1 MTKLGLLEAFQY
13 AVETVNVAKFEEAL
27 IIFSVEYSVQIPQ
40 EAAELIKA
48 QDDNLSKEKL
58 KEIMLKIQMPIYN
71 YIKTNGNVNELK

>member
-13 AVETVNVAKFEEAL
+13 AVETVNVTKFEEAL
-27 IIFSVEYSVQIPQ
+27 IIFSVEYGVQIPQ

>member
-27 IIFSVEYSVQIPQ
+27 IIFSVEYGVQIPQ
-40 EAAELIKA
+40 EATELIKA

>member
-27 IIFSVEYSVQIPQ
+27 IIFSVEYGVQIPQ
-40 EAAELIKA
+40 EAVELIKA
-48 QDDNLSKEKL
+48 QDENLSKEKL

-71 YIKTNGNVNELK
+71 YIKTNGNVDELK

>member
-13 AVETVNVAKFEEAL
+13 AVETVNVTKFEEAL
-27 IIFSVEYSVQIPQ
+27 IIFSVEYGVQIPR
-40 EAAELIKA
+40 EEAELIKA

>member
-13 AVETVNVAKFEEAL
+13 AVETVNVTKFEEAL
-27 IIFSVEYSVQIPQ
+27 IIFSVEYGIQIPR
-40 EAAELIKA
+40 EATELIKA

-58 KEIMLKIQMPIYN
+58 KEIMLKIQMPIFN

>member
-27 IIFSVEYSVQIPQ
+27 IIFSVEYGVQIPQ

-48 QDDNLSKEKL
+48 QDENSSKEKL

>member
-27 IIFSVEYSVQIPQ
+27 IIFSVEYGVQIPQ

-48 QDDNLSKEKL
+48 QDENSSKEKL
-58 KEIMLKIQMPIYN
+58 KEIMLKIQMPVYN
-71 YIKTNGNVNELK
+71 YIKTNGNVDELK

>member
-13 AVETVNVAKFEEAL
+13 AVETVNVTKFEEAL
-27 IIFSVEYSVQIPQ
+27 IIFSVEYGVQIPR
-40 EAAELIKA
+40 EAAELIKS

>member
-27 IIFSVEYSVQIPQ
+27 IIFSVEYGVQIPQ

-48 QDDNLSKEKL
+48 QDDILSKEKL

>member
-1 MTKLGLLEAFQY
+1 MTKLGLLEVFQY
-13 AVETVNVAKFEEAL
+13 AVETVNVIKFEEAL
-27 IIFSVEYSVQIPQ
+27 IIFSVEYGVQIPS
-40 EAAELIKA
+40 EAVELIKA

>member
-27 IIFSVEYSVQIPQ
+27 IIFSVEYGVQIPQ
-40 EAAELIKA
+40 EAAEIIKA
-48 QDDNLSKEKL
+48 QDENSSKEKL

>member
-27 IIFSVEYSVQIPQ
+27 IIFSVEYGVQIPQ

>member
-13 AVETVNVAKFEEAL
+13 AVETVNVTKFEEAL
-27 IIFSVEYSVQIPQ
+27 IIFSVEYGVQIPR

-58 KEIMLKIQMPIYN
+58 KEIMLKIQMLIYN

>member
-27 IIFSVEYSVQIPQ
+27 IIFSVEYGVQIPQ

-48 QDDNLSKEKL
+48 QDENSSKEKL

-71 YIKTNGNVNELK
+71 YIKTKGNVNELK

>member
-13 AVETVNVAKFEEAL
+13 AVETVNVTKFEEAL
-27 IIFSVEYSVQIPQ
+27 IIFSVEYGVQIPS
-40 EAAELIKA
+40 EAVELIKA

>member
-13 AVETVNVAKFEEAL
+13 AVETVNVIKFEEAL
-27 IIFSVEYSVQIPQ
+27 IIFSVEYGVQIPS
-40 EAAELIKA
+40 EAAKLIKA

-71 YIKTNGNVNELK
+71 YIKINGNVNELK

>member
-27 IIFSVEYSVQIPQ
+27 IIFSVEYGVQIPQ

-48 QDDNLSKEKL
+48 QDENLSKEKL

>member
-27 IIFSVEYSVQIPQ
+27 IIFSVEYGVQIPQ

-48 QDDNLSKEKL
+48 QDENLSKEKL

-71 YIKTNGNVNELK
+71 YIKTNGNVDELK

>member
-13 AVETVNVAKFEEAL
+13 AVETVNVTKFEEAL
-27 IIFSVEYSVQIPQ
+27 IIFSVEYGVQIPR
-40 EAAELIKA
+40 EAVELIKA

>member
-13 AVETVNVAKFEEAL
+13 AVEIVNVAKFEEAL
-27 IIFSVEYSVQIPQ
+27 IIFSVEYGVQIPQ